1 MDGGD
6 VRKDGAVWDG
16 QTEGV
21 NNTTRT
27 KKGMRDRESWQGGRQ
42 AYHLCV
48 GGHKLKEERE
58 KKKKKK
64 KEEQNKERGSRE
76 KEGEGRK
83 EKRIRTKGKMNFRMS
98 QLKKQD
104 RSKTVD
110 MIQINNTEKDAIVN
124 MNGDPM

>member
-21 NNTTRT
+21 NSTTGT

-64 KEEQNKERGSRE
+64 EEQNKERKQGEGGGGEKRE
-76 KEGEGRK
+76 KNQD
-83 EKRIRTKGKMNFRMS
+83 KGQNEF
-98 QLKKQD
+98 QD
-104 RSKTVD
+104 VST
-110 MIQINNTEKDAIVN
+110 
-124 MNGDPM
+124 